1 MQQIDEGLGSAYTQL
16 RELLGTFRLSIGDA
30 NLGEAIKVMLEQLKR
45 RPRPTSG
52 SITVWPIPISKPVS
66 TSTSCS

>member
-1 MQQIDEGLGSAYTQL
+1 L

-30 NLGEAIKVMLEQLKR
+30 NLGEAIKVMLEQLKPQTQADIR
-45 RPRPTSG
+45 LQYGLTD
-52 SITVWPIPISKPVS
+52 TDSKRVS